1 MGLIAKKTDADVI
14 ASVRLRQRLRRPIGV
29 FLMVLGM
36 LAFVATVRTVNS
48 FKQTLSD
55 AVELAEERREE
66 VIKKGHFGNIF
77 VVTHEAAYRSGKSLA
92 YGTLLGLLMFS
103 LGVAY
108 AAGSKREDD
117 LLIRCFDELNPDE
130 KAAG

>member
-1 MGLIAKKTDADVI
+1 MGLIANKSDAEVI
-14 ASVRLRQRLRRPIGV
+14 ASVRLRQRLRRPIGI

-66 VIKKGHFGNIF
+66 VIKQGHFGNIF

-130 KAAG
+130 NAAG